1 MGNKFR
7 FLPDISSDQLESIQL
22 EGLKWTV
29 KHAYKGS
36 AAYRDKLVQAG
47 IEPDDIRDLS
57 HIETLPFTT
66 VEDLRM
72 GYPLPLLSVDQ
83 EEVVRIHASSGTT
96 GKRKILAYTQK
107 DIDTW
112 KAMMARCF
120 ELAGLTRQD
129 RVQIAVGYG
138 LWTAGVGFQLGCE
151 HFGAMALPL
160 GPGNLDFQ
168 LQFLTDLQSTC
179 LCSTASMALLLSEQV
194 KKMGLIDKIKLKKLI
209 FGAEPHTPKM
219 RKQIE
224 NTLNLEDSFDIPGM
238 TEVYGPGTGM
248 ECLEH
253 NGMHY
258 WADIYILE
266 IIDPDTLKP
275 VSPGTAGEMVIT
287 TLTKEGVPLIRYR
300 TRDLSR
306 ILVNPC
312 PCRLKLPRHDRILGR
327 SDDMIIFRGVNIYP
341 GQIAG
346 ILEEIT
352 EVSSEY
358 QILLTREN
366 GLDFMKIM
374 VERKESSSADFDQAL
389 AGLISDRIRK
399 KVMVRSQLEIID
411 PGKLPRSMGKSKR
424 VIDERNVED

>member
-7 FLPDISSDQLESIQL
+7 FLPHISSDQLESIQL

-47 IEPDDIRDLS
+47 IEPEDIRDLS

-66 VEDLRM
+66 VEDLRA

-83 EEVVRIHASSGTT
+83 EQVVRIHASSGTT

-112 KAMMARCF
+112 KTMMARCF

-194 KKMGLIDKIKLKKLI
+194 KRMGLIDKIKLKKLI

-224 NTLNLEDSFDIPGM
+224 NTLNLDDSFDIPGM

-258 WADIYILE
+258 WADIFILE

-275 VSPGTAGEMVIT
+275 VPPGTTGEMVIT

-312 PCRLKLPRHDRILGR
+312 PCGLKLPRHDRILGR
-327 SDDMIIFRGVNIYP
+327 SDDMLIFRGVNIYP

-346 ILEEIT
+346 ILEEFT

-374 VERKESSSADFDQAL
+374 VERKEFSSADNDQTL

-399 KVMVRSQLEIID
+399 KVMVRTQLEIID

-424 VIDERNVED
+424 VIDERNAED